1 MRKQPAAPP
10 VAAVHGAVGMGAW
23 GHGGMGFAMSTAEA
37 LAAWGPVAMRAESE
51 SHLRFTDQG
60 STSGIM
66 SAFLSP

>member
-1 MRKQPAAPP
+1 MELW
-10 VAAVHGAVGMGAW
+10 AW

-66 SAFLSP
+66 SDFLSP